1 MENILFYFLLLCY
14 ICSLACDKHKF
25 NILVFLKN
33 KFSCDFSKLDN
44 LLNWNVLD

>member
-1 MENILFYFLLLCY
+1 M
-14 ICSLACDKHKF
+14 ACDKHKF

-44 LLNWNVLD
+44 LLNLNVLSYYEIFKEINQFWKNL